1 VVEKKKGG
9 PDFKMLGEYVDCNP
23 EVIEQVL
30 AEQKQLITQG
40 RKRRLGELLLRK
52 KLLTLESLHEAVSRQ
67 RLDRLQASHLFA
79 GMNLD
84 ELLKIR
90 DYVTE
95 MSMAPGEQFIAQ
107 NTEGD
112 CFYVLVGGRAL
123 VYRVG
128 NYGEEIPLT
137 YVEPGDCVGEMGYF
151 SDGRRTACVRATEE
165 VQVLR
170 IKYADLEMIFNTAPT
185 LTKNFLDLATDR
197 LRQTNIQFQ
206 ESVLKVRTTERSLEA
221 LRDLLDVSELLTLST
236 GIEGLIDR
244 VVITAS
250 KVMNAERASLFLL
263 DSFNNELWSKTAEGI
278 GSGEIRIPVGHGV
291 AGWVAQNDE
300 IVNIHDAYNDPRF
313 DSSVDRHT
321 GYHTK
326 TILCGPVKSL
336 QGQTVGV
343 IQVINRHEGIF
354 DEKDEALFKAFAYQT
369 AMAVENFHLCNRL
382 MANHEKMA
390 TFLDVATAVSQTLDL
405 DELIVTIVN
414 KVSQILN
421 AERSSLFLLDQETD
435 ELWSKVAQGSEL
447 AEIRFPKSAGLSG
460 HVVSTGQILN
470 IKDAYQDMRF
480 NPAVDHETGFRTKTV
495 LCVPVVNRD
504 GDIIGVTQAI
514 NKRVGEFD
522 REDEELLS
530 ALSSQMAVALE
541 NAQLFERTV
550 NMKNY
555 LTSVQ
560 ESITNS
566 ILTLDNDYRVVTTNK
581 AAIALFKRM
590 GEDLEE
596 QDIREILGPE
606 NQTLVELIDDAYKT
620 QRAVLDYDV
629 NLTLPGA
636 RHSVNVNFVPLVD
649 HKGEK
654 QGLVLVFEDITSE
667 KRIKG
672 TLTRYMPKDI
682 VDRLLQDPSH
692 QALGGTRSKAAIMFS
707 DIRDFTGMAE
717 GLDAEQT
724 VEFLNDYFGIM
735 VDVVFEEGGVLDKY
749 IGDAMM
755 AVFGVPY
762 SHGDDAVRA
771 VRTALKMLS
780 ALDVL
785 NNNRKVSGLTPLRI
799 GVGICTGEVVSGN
812 IGSQKRMDFT
822 VIGDEV
828 NLCSRLESLTK
839 HYRADILISE
849 STHQEIG
856 DRFATRLVDQVIVK
870 GKSKPVK
877 IFQVLGKGDER
888 LSRAQ
893 KCFCQGLP
901 FYHQGKFEKASRYFK
916 EGAKEDPLCQ
926 VFLDRCLLFED
937 QPPPPEWDGTWVC
950 LEK

>member
-1 VVEKKKGG
+1 
-9 PDFKMLGEYVDCNP
+9 MLGEYVDCNP
-23 EVIEQVL
+23 EVIQQVL
-30 AEQKQLITQG
+30 AEQKQLITEG
-40 RKRRLGELLLRK
+40 RKRRLGELLLRRK
-52 KLLTLESLHEAVSRQ
+52 VLTLESLDEAVSRQ
-67 RLDRLQASHLFA
+67 RLDRLQACHLFSDV
-79 GMNLD
+79 NLV

-90 DYVTE
+90 DYVSE
-95 MSMAPGEQFIAQ
+95 MSVAAGEQFIRQ

-112 CFYVLVGGRAL
+112 CFYVLVGGRAF

-128 NYGEEIPLT
+128 NYGEEVPLA

-151 SDGRRTACVRATEE
+151 ADGRRTACVRATEQ
-165 VQVLR
+165 VQMLR
-170 IKYADLEMIFNTAPT
+170 IKYEDLEMIFNTAPT
-185 LTKNFLDLATDR
+185 LTKNFLGLATDM
-197 LRQTNIQFQ
+197 LRQTNVQFQ
-206 ESVLKVRTTERSLEA
+206 ESVLKARTTERSLEA

-236 GIEGLIDR
+236 GIEGLIDH

-263 DSFNNELWSKTAEGI
+263 DNFNRELWSKTAEGL
-278 GSGEIRIPVGHGV
+278 GSREIRIPVGHGV

-300 IVNIHDAYNDPRF
+300 MVNIHDAYNDPRF
-313 DSSVDRHT
+313 DGSVDLHT
-321 GYHTK
+321 GYLTR

-336 QGQTVGV
+336 HGETVGV
-343 IQVINRHEGIF
+343 IQVINKHEGTF
-354 DEKDEALFKAFAYQT
+354 DEKDEALFKTFAYQT
-369 AMAVENFHLCNRL
+369 AMAVENFRLCQRL
-382 MANHEKMA
+382 MTNHEKMA
-390 TFLDVATAVSQTLDL
+390 TFLDVATSVAQTLDI
-405 DELIVTIVN
+405 DALIVTIVN

-421 AERSSLFLLDQETD
+421 AERSTLFLLDRKTD
-435 ELWSKVAQGSEL
+435 ELWSKVAEGSEL
-447 AEIRFPKSAGLSG
+447 AEIRFPKSVGLAG
-460 HVVSTGQILN
+460 HVVSTGQVLN
-470 IKDAYQDMRF
+470 IKDAYGDLRF
-480 NPAVDHETGFRTKTV
+480 NPAVDHKTGFRTKTV
-495 LCVPVVNRD
+495 LCVPVINRD
-504 GDIIGVTQAI
+504 GDIIGASQAI

-522 REDEELLS
+522 REDEDLLS

-566 ILTLDNDYRVVTTNK
+566 ILTLDNDHRVVTANK

-590 GEDLEE
+590 EKGPEE

-606 NQTLVELIDDAYKT
+606 NQTLIELVDDAYKT
-620 QRAVLDYDV
+620 HRSVVDYDV
-629 NLTLPGA
+629 NLTLPGT
-636 RHSVNVNFVPLVD
+636 RNSVNVNFVPLVD

-667 KRIKG
+667 KRMKG

-682 VDRLLQDPSH
+682 VDRLLQDPSQ
-692 QALGGTRSKAAIMFS
+692 QALGGTRSKAAIIFS

-724 VEFLNDYFGIM
+724 VEFLNDYFGLM

-762 SHGDDAVRA
+762 SQGDDAVRA

-785 NNNRKVSGLTPLRI
+785 NDNRRVSGQAPLRI

-828 NLCSRLESLTK
+828 NLCSRLEGLTK
-839 HYRADILISE
+839 HYHADILISE
-849 STHQEIG
+849 STQGEIG

-877 IFQVLGKGDER
+877 IFQVLGEGGTR

-901 FYHQGKFEKASRYFK
+901 FYHQGKFEKASRFFK
-916 EGAKEDPLCQ
+916 QGAKEDPLCQ
-926 VFLDRCLLFED
+926 VFLDRCLLF
-937 QPPPPEWDGTWVC
+937 QKQSPPSEWDGTWVC